1 MQPSCFKSLV
11 TKEVSSSSFGIS
23 LYFNID
29 FFFQLENKL
38 PPKCVLLVIVLIIK
52 GEFLVYRVS
61 RYLVVL

>member
-23 LYFNID
+23 SYFNI